1 MEIGK
6 QVPNFFRR
14 FAEKMRT
21 YLFDLGRIGE
31 ITTSEIIER
40 ICLKLQLREWLAWNE
55 RRGSGLEKRNLLTFG
70 RWLCRHDAAY
80 QNAYSLAAEQLQVP
94 PATQTHWFT
103 RTHSTNVE
111 AERKRYVNRSS
122 GKNGI
127 GRNLVSNVMD
137 RIGWKLVE
145 FSSR

>member
-1 MEIGK
+1 
-6 QVPNFFRR
+6 
-14 FAEKMRT
+14 
-21 YLFDLGRIGE
+21 
-31 ITTSEIIER
+31 
-40 ICLKLQLREWLAWNE
+40 
-55 RRGSGLEKRNLLTFG
+55 FG

-145 FSSR
+145 FFKQMTQKYYQLYFCIRRRLCFIFFGTSHATRGCKFKKPCFFPGMQTLASFPTL